1 MMLTCKS
8 QLQAAKKLG
17 ERGPNVVQT
26 WFKRRLNCMRREQI
40 HRQAGHAVCMT
51 FAKAAVTA
59 SMLRLF
65 SAATQMR
72 PESTP

>member
-17 ERGPNVVQT
+17 NCGPNVVQT
-26 WFKRRLNCMRREQI
+26 RFKRRPNCMRYEQI
-40 HRQAGHAVCMT
+40 HHQADHAVCMT
-51 FAKAAVTA
+51 FAKAAATA